1 MVGIPNF
8 SARFFQAL
16 ADRNINVIIIT
27 QGSSEHTICVGIQS
41 FDQEKAVEEIHKVFT
56 NEINSGKIDPI
67 EVEQHLSIVA
77 LVGSNMKSQVGI
89 SGQMFS
95 VLGRNGINIKT
106 IAQGSSERNI
116 TVVIQKRHLKKALNA
131 LHESFFIEEIKKVNL
146 FIIGLGNVGK
156 AFLEQISNQQVYLL
170 DKLNMKLAIIG
181 VANSR
186 TILFDEQGL
195 DPVVFMEELP
205 KSESFDQA
213 AFLEKMRT
221 LNFRNSIFVHYCLG
235 DGG

>member
-27 QGSSEHTICVGIQS
+27 QASSEHTICVGIQS
-41 FDQEKAVEEIHKVFT
+41 FDQEKAVEELHKVFKS
-56 NEINSGKIDPI
+56 EINSGKIDPI

-116 TVVIQKRHLKKALNA
+116 TVVIEKKHLKKALNA
-131 LHESFFIEEIKKVNL
+131 LHESFFIEVIVALIFEVTKENTALSTSEYSAKPNS
-146 FIIGLGNVGK
+146 FSHSSS
-156 AFLEQISNQQVYLL
+156 AFLNWNNLPI
-170 DKLNMKLAIIG
+170 AFF
-181 VANSR
+181 
-186 TILFDEQGL
+186 IL
-195 DPVVFMEELP
+195 
-205 KSESFDQA
+205 
-213 AFLEKMRT
+213 
-221 LNFRNSIFVHYCLG
+221 
-235 DGG
+235 